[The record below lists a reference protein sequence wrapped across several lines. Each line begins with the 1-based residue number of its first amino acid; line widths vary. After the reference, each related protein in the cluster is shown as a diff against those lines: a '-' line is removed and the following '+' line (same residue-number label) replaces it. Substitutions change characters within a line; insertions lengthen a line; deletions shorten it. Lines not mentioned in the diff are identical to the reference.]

1 MPITPFSA
9 IATCDSFIWKY
20 HGVDT
25 AKGDNLNYSVDLMS
39 VNQDTGEIRVAQAKQ
54 LGSYQIKVIGMLPD

>member
-1 MPITPFSA
+1 
-9 IATCDSFIWKY
+9 
-20 HGVDT
+20 
-25 AKGDNLNYSVDLMS
+25 MS